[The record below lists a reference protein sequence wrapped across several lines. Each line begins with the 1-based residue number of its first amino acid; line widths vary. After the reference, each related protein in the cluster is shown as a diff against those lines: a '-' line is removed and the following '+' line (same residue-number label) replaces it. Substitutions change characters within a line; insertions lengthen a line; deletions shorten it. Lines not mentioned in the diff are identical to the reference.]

1 MKQENFKFVKLAAEI
16 GLYFAKV
23 DNDYD
28 EREKEFLVGY
38 IKELEKSNPLS
49 EEEKSLISEMSE
61 HHFTLNEVIQDTKDL
76 LEEYREEDRNP
87 LLNTISVLINQVINA
102 DGKVTTEEA
111 DSFTLWKKEFGIK

>member
-16 GLYFAKV
+16 GLFFAKV
-23 DNDYD
+23 DSDYD
-28 EREKEFLVGY
+28 EKEKEFLVGY
-38 IKELEKSNPLS
+38 IKELEKGNPLS

-102 DGKVTTEEA
+102 DGKVTKEET
-111 DSFTLWKKEFGIK
+111 DSFASWRKEFNIK

>member
-16 GLYFAKV
+16 GLFFAKV

-76 LEEYREEDRNP
+76 LVEYSEEDKYP

>member
-23 DNDYD
+23 DSDYD
-28 EREKEFLVGY
+28 EKEKEFLVGY

-76 LEEYREEDRNP
+76 LVEYSEEDKYP

>member
-16 GLYFAKV
+16 GLFFAKV

-102 DGKVTTEEA
+102 DGKVTKEEA
-111 DSFTLWKKEFGIK
+111 DSFASWRKEFNIK